1 MLKKSWR
8 SLFLATTL
16 TTSFAS
22 LATQYPLTVTDIDG
36 QHVTIN
42 QEPQR
47 VVLQDGRDI
56 MSMALLDRDNPF
68 HRLVAWNNLP
78 KKQDTATWDL
88 LKGKWPQSEGILD
101 MGFSDK
107 GDVELESILA
117 KKPDLMIAQLRA
129 KPALME
135 NGVISKLNALHI
147 PLVFVDYEINP
158 AQNTAPSVDL
168 LGKVLNREENAK
180 AYTDFYRQHF
190 NDIQKVTAGIAPKPT
205 VFIEPIAGNSD
216 ACCFTHAH
224 NGWGGLL
231 EAIGAKNIGSGLL
244 PGASGFVSL
253 EKVIS
258 EKPDTYIMTGSKR
271 GNGTS
276 KILPFGYGASDSD
289 IQEKAKALLSRT
301 GIDQV
306 PAIKA
311 GQVYGIYHHFYNH
324 PYNIVGMEY
333 LAKAVYPKQFSNLN
347 PDETYHYIVRHFTT
361 LPDDNFVFARKL
373 AN

>member
-8 SLFLATTL
+8 SLLLATTL

-88 LKGKWPQSEGILD
+88 LKSKWPQSEGILD

-190 NDIQKVTAGIAPKPT
+190 SDIQKVTASITPKPT
-205 VFIEPIAGNSD
+205 VFIEPIAGNTD
-216 ACCFTHAH
+216 ACCFTHGH

-301 GIDQV
+301 GIDQI

-311 GQVYGIYHHFYNH
+311 GQVYGVYHHFYNH

>member
-190 NDIQKVTAGIAPKPT
+190 NDIQKVTASITPKPT

>member
-68 HRLVAWNNLP
+68 RRLVAWNNLP

-190 NDIQKVTAGIAPKPT
+190 NDIQKVTAGITPKPT

-276 KILPFGYGASDSD
+276 KILPFGYGASNSD

>member
-190 NDIQKVTAGIAPKPT
+190 NDIQKVTAGITPKPT

>member
-8 SLFLATTL
+8 SLLLATTL

-47 VVLQDGRDI
+47 IVLQDGRDI

-190 NDIQKVTAGIAPKPT
+190 NDIQKVTAGITPKPT

-216 ACCFTHAH
+216 ACCFTHGH